1 MTTDKKKAALYL
13 SITLIIGI
21 LIGSL
26 IPAFYGRFRHRE
38 GKDMRDGREMRGGKD
53 NKQFGNKQ
61 EWLTNRIIRIVKPDS
76 SQVKE
81 IRPLTSQAAAQI
93 GELEKG
99 SNERMSAIM
108 DSLNTKLRPIL
119 NDEQNK
125 RLDEFSS
132 KARQRWKKRD

>member
-1 MTTDKKKAALYL
+1 MTTDRKKAILYL

-21 LIGSL
+21 FIGSL

-38 GKDMRDGREMRGGKD
+38 GKDMRDGKEMHGGRD
-53 NKQFGNKQ
+53 RQFGNKQ
-61 EWLTNRIIRIVKPDS
+61 EWLTKTIIRIVQPDS
-76 SQVKE
+76 AQAKE
-81 IRPLTSQAAAQI
+81 IRPLTARAATQL

-108 DSLNTKLRPIL
+108 DSLKSKLRPIL

-125 RLDEFSS
+125 RLEEFSS
-132 KARQRWKKRD
+132 KARQRLKKRDG

>member
-1 MTTDKKKAALYL
+1 MTADKKKAALYL

-61 EWLTNRIIRIVKPDS
+61 EWLTKTIIRIVKPDS
-76 SQVKE
+76 LQVKE

>member
-1 MTTDKKKAALYL
+1 MTTDRKKAILYL

-21 LIGSL
+21 FIGSL

-38 GKDMRDGREMRGGKD
+38 WKDTGDGKEMRGGKD
-53 NKQFGNKQ
+53 NRQFGNKQ
-61 EWLTNRIIRIVKPDS
+61 EWLTKTIIRIVKPDS
-76 SQVKE
+76 AQAKE
-81 IRPLTSQAAAQI
+81 IRPLTAQAATQL

-108 DSLNTKLRPIL
+108 DSLKSKLRPIL

-125 RLDEFSS
+125 RLEEFSS
-132 KARQRWKKRD
+132 KARQRLKKRE

>member
-1 MTTDKKKAALYL
+1 MTTDRKKAILYL

-21 LIGSL
+21 FIGSL

-38 GKDMRDGREMRGGKD
+38 WKDTRDGKEMHGGKD

-61 EWLTNRIIRIVKPDS
+61 EWLTKTIIKVVQPDS
-76 SQVKE
+76 AQAKE
-81 IRPLTSQAAAQI
+81 IRPLTAQAAAEL

-108 DSLNTKLRPIL
+108 DSLKLKLRPIL
-119 NDEQNK
+119 TEEQNK
-125 RLDEFSS
+125 NLEEFSS
-132 KARQRWKKRD
+132 KARQRLKKRY